1 LILAPLSLQL
11 PPLSLLLSDESVPL
25 ASLLSLVLLNEEA
38 PPSLIASNIREDNNK
53 FTANFEPPSPLAYLE
68 SLAMESVANNSFDWN
83 KNNNV
88 TANFDQPSA
97 KSLSAQSSILPSA
110 AAAAAAE
117 SVSKGWSNRLDRQTS
132 IQSLEME
139 PLPLASL
146 LSPESSL
153 APANVVRDN
162 HDLTHAWD
170 TVPTMNSVQRH
181 RSAWHLWIIISSSC

>member
-1 LILAPLSLQL
+1 
-11 PPLSLLLSDESVPL
+11 LLLSDESVPL

-162 HDLTHAWD
+162 HDLTHALD
-170 TVPTMNSVQRH
+170 TVPMMDSVQRLCVCE
-181 RSAWHLWIIISSSC
+181 RIAVW